1 MQSNHDGS
9 DSDGND
15 GVNVN
20 TYLAEETDVSGI
32 HQDEF
37 THQNDFDAPSMDDFR
52 KNTEMSAIHQ
62 DEYDAPSLHDFQP
75 GQHHSPSV
83 STGSTAGPT
92 GHAKQMKAASKSSQ
106 FYTTIVMKVGINT
119 RERMGVINPQSRS
132 IYMFKNIE
140 IGLRDRIAY
149 PLPGDVLL
157 KDLMDFSYFT
167 GVDSEEQFREYCVA
181 CTRPLET
188 NMREMAD
195 RLYNHKFTD
204 IKRHLTNQVIP
215 KFLAILKKITGDGK
229 KSG

>member
-1 MQSNHDGS
+1 
-9 DSDGND
+9 
-15 GVNVN
+15 VNR
-20 TYLAEETDVSGI
+20 YLAQDTDVSAI
-32 HQDEF
+32 RQDEY
-37 THQNDFDAPSMDDFR
+37 QNEFDASTLDDFR
-52 KNTEMSAIHQ
+52 KNTEMSANHQ
-62 DEYDAPSLHDFQP
+62 DGHAPSFEDFQP
-75 GQHHSPSV
+75 GQHRSPLV

-119 RERMGVINPQSRS
+119 RERAGVVNPNGRS
-132 IYMFKNIE
+132 IYIFKHLE

-157 KDLMDFSYFT
+157 KDLMAFSYFT
-167 GVDSEEQFREYCVA
+167 GVDSEEQFHEYCVA

-215 KFLAILKKITGDGK
+215 KFLAILKKITGSGK